1 MLGLGRRDCRR
12 VKQRQHTV
20 FPRFARCAHGGHVQV
35 RALEQGV
42 EVATFEDEAV
52 GAESKGEGHEEGDSE
67 EGEPE
72 KCEKVEGGD
81 RNDK

>member
-1 MLGLGRRDCRR
+1 
-12 VKQRQHTV
+12 
-20 FPRFARCAHGGHVQV
+20 
-35 RALEQGV
+35 V

-81 RNDK
+81 RNDKWDVNGKFSRRPKKVSLLWPRHVRTWNIAQKTRF